1 MRNNEILMP
10 ALSPTM
16 EEGTLAKWLVKVG
29 DKISSGDLIAEIE
42 TDKATMEVEAVDE
55 GVIGKILVSEGQESI
70 KVNQPIAVLLEKDE
84 SLSDLVIENNVTDEP
99 NEVIKE
105 TKVEISDVVVLNNEP
120 KNKSV
125 SEEANS
131 KINNNLSKSSNSS
144 RLFATPLAKRL
155 AKQMDIDLSLLK
167 GSGPNGRI
175 LKFDVENYKGDK
187 KLNTNQVSISND
199 TSEIVKNSSM
209 RKTIAERLVKSKNE
223 APHFYLSIDCN
234 IEELLKARS
243 SINSMSNGEYK
254 ISVNDMII
262 KAASATLIKVP
273 KANASWE
280 NENTRYFKN
289 TDISVAVA
297 IEGGLITPIVKNV
310 ESKGLQEIS
319 QDMKVLAQKAKEGK
333 LMPEEYV
340 GGSFS
345 ISNLGMYGIKEFSAV
360 INPPQGCILAVG
372 AGEQRAIVIN
382 NQISIATMMTV
393 TLSCDHR
400 VVDGA
405 VGAEF
410 LSKFKEFIENPSLML
425 L

>member
-1 MRNNEILMP
+1 MSINILMP

-16 EEGTLAKWLVKVG
+16 EEGTLAKWLVKEG
-29 DKISSGDLIAEIE
+29 DKVNSGDLIAEIE

-55 GVIGKILVSEGQESI
+55 GVIGKILVTEGQESI
-70 KVNQPIAVLLEKDE
+70 QVNQPIAVLLINGEKLSEIVIDDNIPE
-84 SLSDLVIENNVTDEP
+84 EPKPKKNVVNDTNNEENDLPSLSEDELISEKTSFVQK
-99 NEVIKE
+99 NEVLNTIK
-105 TKVEISDVVVLNNEP
+105 
-120 KNKSV
+120 
-125 SEEANS
+125 
-131 KINNNLSKSSNSS
+131 SN

-155 AKQMDIDLSLLK
+155 AKQRDIDLSLLT

-175 LKFDVENYKGDK
+175 LKIDIENFKEEK
-187 KLNTNQVSISND
+187 KSQVDNIPLSNNN
-199 TSEIVKNSSM
+199 SELIKNSSM

-234 IEELLKARS
+234 IEQLLKARS
-243 SINSMSNGEYK
+243 TINSKSNDEYK

-262 KAASATLIKVP
+262 KAASATLLKVP

-297 IEGGLITPIVKNV
+297 IDGGLITPIIKNV
-310 ESKGLQEIS
+310 EFKGLLEIS
-319 QDMKVLAQKAKEGK
+319 NEMKTLAQKAKEGK
-333 LMPEEYV
+333 LKPEDYI

-360 INPPQGCILAVG
+360 INPPQGCILAIGV
-372 AGEQRAIVIN
+372 GEQRAIVTN

-405 VGAEF
+405 VGAEY

>member
-1 MRNNEILMP
+1 MSVDILMP

-16 EEGTLAKWLVKVG
+16 EEGTLSKWLVKEG
-29 DKISSGDLIAEIE
+29 DKVESGDLIAEIE
-42 TDKATMEVEAVDE
+42 TDKATMEVEAIED
-55 GVIGKILVSEGQESI
+55 GIIGKILVSEGQESI
-70 KVNQPIAVLLEKDE
+70 KVNSPIAILLSEGE
-84 SLSDLVIENNVTDEP
+84 NLSENAISTDSNKEIKKEVQKEVQKNKENVVQIND
-99 NEVIKE
+99 IKNND
-105 TKVEISDVVVLNNEP
+105 EIS
-120 KNKSV
+120 KSISDNTTKSYFKPDKLERIFV
-125 SEEANS
+125 S
-131 KINNNLSKSSNSS
+131 
-144 RLFATPLAKRL
+144 PLAKRI
-155 AKQMDIDLSLLK
+155 AKQRDIPLSSIK
-167 GSGPNGRI
+167 GSGPHGRI
-175 LKFDVENYKGDK
+175 LKIDVDNFDIK
-187 KLNTNQVSISND
+187 KIEYPSLNNLESNNF
-199 TSEIVKNSSM
+199 EIVKNSAM

-223 APHFYLSIDCN
+223 APHFYLSLDCN
-234 IEELLKARS
+234 IDELLKVRKA
-243 SINSMSNGEYK
+243 INSKSNDEYK

-262 KAASATLIKVP
+262 KASSAALLKVP

-280 NENTRYFKN
+280 NENTKYFNN

-310 ESKGLQEIS
+310 QSKGLLEIS
-319 QDMKVLAQKAKEGK
+319 MDMKDLANKAKDGK
-333 LMPEEYV
+333 LQPEEYL

-372 AGEQRAIVIN
+372 SGEKRPIVIN
-382 NQISIATMMTV
+382 NEISIATIMIV

-410 LSKFKEFIENPSLML
+410 LSEFKNFIENPSLML

>member
-1 MRNNEILMP
+1 MSVDILMP

-16 EEGTLAKWLVKVG
+16 EEGTLSKWLVKEG
-29 DKISSGDLIAEIE
+29 DKVESGDLIAEIE
-42 TDKATMEVEAVDE
+42 TDKATMEVEAIED
-55 GVIGKILVSEGQESI
+55 GIIGKILVSEGQESI
-70 KVNQPIAVLLEKDE
+70 KVNSPIAILLSEGE
-84 SLSDLVIENNVTDEP
+84 NLSENAISTDSNKEIKKEIQKNKENVVQIND
-99 NEVIKE
+99 IKNND
-105 TKVEISDVVVLNNEP
+105 EIS
-120 KNKSV
+120 KSISDNTTKSYFKPDKLERIFV
-125 SEEANS
+125 S
-131 KINNNLSKSSNSS
+131 
-144 RLFATPLAKRL
+144 PLAKRI
-155 AKQMDIDLSLLK
+155 AKQRDIPLSSIK

-175 LKFDVENYKGDK
+175 LKIDVDNFDVK
-187 KLNTNQVSISND
+187 KIEYPSLNNLEINNF
-199 TSEIVKNSSM
+199 EIVKNSAM

-223 APHFYLSIDCN
+223 APHFYLSLDCN
-234 IEELLKARS
+234 IDELLKVRKA
-243 SINSMSNGEYK
+243 INSKSNDEYK

-262 KAASATLIKVP
+262 KASSAALLKVP

-280 NENTRYFKN
+280 NENTKYFNN

-310 ESKGLQEIS
+310 QSKGLLEIS
-319 QDMKVLAQKAKEGK
+319 MDMKDLANKAKDGK
-333 LMPEEYV
+333 LQPEEYL

-372 AGEQRAIVIN
+372 SGEKRPIVIN
-382 NQISIATMMTV
+382 NEISIATIMTV

-410 LSKFKEFIENPSLML
+410 LSEFKNFIENPSLML

>member
-1 MRNNEILMP
+1 MSVDILMP

-16 EEGTLAKWLVKVG
+16 EEGTLSKWLVKEG
-29 DKISSGDLIAEIE
+29 DKVESGDLIAEIE
-42 TDKATMEVEAVDE
+42 TDKATMEVEAIED
-55 GVIGKILVSEGQESI
+55 GIIGKILVSEGQESI
-70 KVNQPIAVLLEKDE
+70 KVNSPIAILLSEGE
-84 SLSDLVIENNVTDEP
+84 NLSENAISTDSNKEIKKEVQKNKENVVQIND
-99 NEVIKE
+99 IKNND
-105 TKVEISDVVVLNNEP
+105 EIS
-120 KNKSV
+120 KSISDNTTKSYFKPEKLERIFV
-125 SEEANS
+125 S
-131 KINNNLSKSSNSS
+131 
-144 RLFATPLAKRL
+144 PLAKRI
-155 AKQMDIDLSLLK
+155 AKQRDIPLSSIK
-167 GSGPNGRI
+167 GSGPHGRI
-175 LKFDVENYKGDK
+175 LKIDVDNFDIK
-187 KLNTNQVSISND
+187 KIEYPSLNNLESNNF
-199 TSEIVKNSSM
+199 EIVKNSAM

-223 APHFYLSIDCN
+223 APHFYLSLDCN
-234 IEELLKARS
+234 IDELLKVRKA
-243 SINSMSNGEYK
+243 INSKSNDEYK

-262 KAASATLIKVP
+262 KASSAALLKVP

-280 NENTRYFKN
+280 NENTKYFNN

-310 ESKGLQEIS
+310 QSKGLLEIS
-319 QDMKVLAQKAKEGK
+319 MDMKDLANKAKDGK
-333 LMPEEYV
+333 LQPEEYL

-372 AGEQRAIVIN
+372 SGEKRVIVIN
-382 NQISIATMMTV
+382 DEISIATIMTV

-410 LSKFKEFIENPSLML
+410 LSEFKNFIENPSLML

>member
-1 MRNNEILMP
+1 MSVDILMP

-16 EEGTLAKWLVKVG
+16 EEGTLSKWLVKEG
-29 DKISSGDLIAEIE
+29 DKVESGDLIAEIE
-42 TDKATMEVEAVDE
+42 TDKATMEVEAIED
-55 GVIGKILVSEGQESI
+55 GIIGKILVSEGQESI
-70 KVNQPIAVLLEKDE
+70 KVNSPIAILLSEGE
-84 SLSDLVIENNVTDEP
+84 NLSENAISTDSNKEIKKEVQKNKENVVQIND
-99 NEVIKE
+99 IKNND
-105 TKVEISDVVVLNNEP
+105 EIS
-120 KNKSV
+120 KSISDNTTKSYFKPDKLERIFV
-125 SEEANS
+125 S
-131 KINNNLSKSSNSS
+131 
-144 RLFATPLAKRL
+144 PLAIRI
-155 AKQMDIDLSLLK
+155 AKQRDIPLSSIK
-167 GSGPNGRI
+167 GSGPHGRI
-175 LKFDVENYKGDK
+175 LKIDVDNFDIK
-187 KLNTNQVSISND
+187 KIEYPSLNNLESNNF
-199 TSEIVKNSSM
+199 EIVKNSAM

-223 APHFYLSIDCN
+223 APHFYLSLDCN
-234 IEELLKARS
+234 IDELLKVRKA
-243 SINSMSNGEYK
+243 INSKSNDEYK

-262 KAASATLIKVP
+262 KASSAALLKVP

-280 NENTRYFKN
+280 NENTKYFNN

-310 ESKGLQEIS
+310 QSKGLLEIS
-319 QDMKVLAQKAKEGK
+319 MDMKDLANKAKDGK
-333 LMPEEYV
+333 LQPEEYL

-372 AGEQRAIVIN
+372 SGEKRVIVIN
-382 NQISIATMMTV
+382 DEISIATIMTV

-410 LSKFKEFIENPSLML
+410 LSEFKNFIENPSLML

>member
-1 MRNNEILMP
+1 MSINILMP

-16 EEGTLAKWLVKVG
+16 EEGTLAKWLVKEG
-29 DKISSGDLIAEIE
+29 DEVKSGDLIAEIE

-105 TKVEISDVVVLNNEP
+105 TKVEISDVVVLNSEP
-120 KNKSV
+120 KDKSV
-125 SEEANS
+125 SEEENS

-175 LKFDVENYKGDK
+175 LKFDVENFKGDK
-187 KLNTNQVSISND
+187 KFNTNQVSISND

-410 LSKFKEFIENPSLML
+410 LSKFKEFVENPSLML

>member
-1 MRNNEILMP
+1 MSINILMP

-16 EEGTLAKWLVKVG
+16 EEGTLAKWLVKEG
-29 DKISSGDLIAEIE
+29 DEVKSGDLIAEIE

-175 LKFDVENYKGDK
+175 LKFDVENFKGDK
-187 KLNTNQVSISND
+187 KFNTNQISISSD

-319 QDMKVLAQKAKEGK
+319 QDMKILAQKAKEGK

>member
-1 MRNNEILMP
+1 MSINILMP

-16 EEGTLAKWLVKVG
+16 EEGTLAKWLVKEG
-29 DKISSGDLIAEIE
+29 DEVKSGDLIAEIE

-187 KLNTNQVSISND
+187 KLNTNQVSIPND

-310 ESKGLQEIS
+310 ELKGLQEIS

>member
-1 MRNNEILMP
+1 MSVDILMP

-16 EEGTLAKWLVKVG
+16 EEGTLSKWLVKEG
-29 DKISSGDLIAEIE
+29 DKVESGDLIAEIE
-42 TDKATMEVEAVDE
+42 TDKATMEVEAIED
-55 GVIGKILVSEGQESI
+55 GIIGKILVSEGQESI
-70 KVNQPIAVLLEKDE
+70 KVNSPIAILLSEGE
-84 SLSDLVIENNVTDEP
+84 NLSENAISTDSNKEIKKEVQKEVQKNKENVVQIND
-99 NEVIKE
+99 IKNND
-105 TKVEISDVVVLNNEP
+105 EIS
-120 KNKSV
+120 KSISDNTTKSYFKPDKLERIFV
-125 SEEANS
+125 S
-131 KINNNLSKSSNSS
+131 
-144 RLFATPLAKRL
+144 PLAKRI
-155 AKQMDIDLSLLK
+155 AKQRDIPLSSIK
-167 GSGPNGRI
+167 GSGPHGRI
-175 LKFDVENYKGDK
+175 LKIDVDNFDIK
-187 KLNTNQVSISND
+187 KIEYPSLNNLESNNF
-199 TSEIVKNSSM
+199 EIVKNSAM

-223 APHFYLSIDCN
+223 APHFYLSLDCN
-234 IEELLKARS
+234 IDELLKVRKA
-243 SINSMSNGEYK
+243 INSKSNDEYK

-262 KAASATLIKVP
+262 KASSAALLKVP

-280 NENTRYFKN
+280 NENTKYFNN

-310 ESKGLQEIS
+310 QSKGLLEIS
-319 QDMKVLAQKAKEGK
+319 IDMKDLANKAKEGK
-333 LMPEEYV
+333 LQPEEYL

-372 AGEQRAIVIN
+372 SGEKRVIVIN
-382 NQISIATMMTV
+382 NEISIATIMTV

-410 LSKFKEFIENPSLML
+410 LSEFKNLIENPSLML

>member
-1 MRNNEILMP
+1 MSVNILMP

-16 EEGTLAKWLVKVG
+16 EEGTLAKWLVKEG
-29 DKISSGDLIAEIE
+29 DKVNSGDLIAEIE

-55 GVIGKILVSEGQESI
+55 GVIGKILVYEGQESI
-70 KVNQPIAVLLEKDE
+70 KVNEPIAVLLMNGEKLTDISIEDNVLEEPTPKKNVVKDTKKEGNVLASLSQNELISEDTSFKQKDE
-84 SLSDLVIENNVTDEP
+84 
-99 NEVIKE
+99 
-105 TKVEISDVVVLNNEP
+105 VLN
-120 KNKSV
+120 
-125 SEEANS
+125 
-131 KINNNLSKSSNSS
+131 IIDSN
-144 RLFATPLAKRL
+144 RIFATPLAKRI
-155 AKQMDIDLSLLK
+155 AKQRDIDLISLK

-175 LKFDVENYKGDK
+175 LKIDVENFKEEK
-187 KLNTNQVSISND
+187 KSQVHNIPLSNND
-199 TSEIVKNSSM
+199 SELIKNSSM

-234 IEELLKARS
+234 IEQLLKARS
-243 SINSMSNGEYK
+243 AINSKSNDEYK

-262 KAASATLIKVP
+262 KAASATLLKVP

-297 IEGGLITPIVKNV
+297 IDGGLITPIIKNV
-310 ESKGLQEIS
+310 EIKGLLEIS
-319 QDMKVLAQKAKEGK
+319 YEMKTLAKKAKEGK
-333 LMPEEYV
+333 LRPEDYI

-345 ISNLGMYGIKEFSAV
+345 ISNLGMFGIKEFSAV
-360 INPPQGCILAVG
+360 INPPQGCILAIG
-372 AGEQRAIVIN
+372 AGEQRAIVTN
-382 NQISIATMMTV
+382 NQISIATMITV

-405 VGAEF
+405 VGAEY

>member
-1 MRNNEILMP
+1 MSINILMP

-16 EEGTLAKWLVKVG
+16 EEGTLAKWLVKEG
-29 DKISSGDLIAEIE
+29 DKVNSGDLIAEIE

-55 GVIGKILVSEGQESI
+55 GVIGKILVTEGQESI
-70 KVNQPIAVLLEKDE
+70 QVNQPIAVLLINGEKLSEIVIDDNIPE
-84 SLSDLVIENNVTDEP
+84 EPKPKKNVVNDTNNEENDLPSLSEDELISEKTSFVQK
-99 NEVIKE
+99 NEVLNTIK
-105 TKVEISDVVVLNNEP
+105 
-120 KNKSV
+120 
-125 SEEANS
+125 
-131 KINNNLSKSSNSS
+131 SN

-155 AKQMDIDLSLLK
+155 AKQRDIDLSLLT

-175 LKFDVENYKGDK
+175 LKIDIENFKEEK
-187 KLNTNQVSISND
+187 KSQVDNIPLSNNN
-199 TSEIVKNSSM
+199 SELIKNSSM
-209 RKTIAERLVKSKNE
+209 RKNIAERLVKSKNE

-234 IEELLKARS
+234 IEQLLKARS
-243 SINSMSNGEYK
+243 TINSKSNNEYK

-262 KAASATLIKVP
+262 KAASATLLKVP

-297 IEGGLITPIVKNV
+297 IDGGLITPIIKNV
-310 ESKGLQEIS
+310 EFKGLLEIS
-319 QDMKVLAQKAKEGK
+319 NEMKTLAQKAKKGK
-333 LMPEEYV
+333 LKPEDYI

-360 INPPQGCILAVG
+360 INPPQGCILAIGV
-372 AGEQRAIVIN
+372 GEQRAIVTN

-405 VGAEF
+405 VGAEY

>member
-1 MRNNEILMP
+1 MSVDILMP

-16 EEGTLAKWLVKVG
+16 EEGTLSKWLVKEG
-29 DKISSGDLIAEIE
+29 DKVVSGDLIAEIE
-42 TDKATMEVEAVDE
+42 TDKATMEVEAIDD

-70 KVNQPIAVLLEKDE
+70 KVNSPIAILL
-84 SLSDLVIENNVTDEP
+84 
-99 NEVIKE
+99 
-105 TKVEISDVVVLNNEP
+105 
-120 KNKSV
+120 
-125 SEEANS
+125 SEGE
-131 KINNNLSKSSNSS
+131 NLSENTISTDSNKEIKKGVQKEVQNNKENVVQINDIKNNDEIAKSISEDTTKSYFKPDKLERIFVS
-144 RLFATPLAKRL
+144 PLAKRI
-155 AKQMDIDLSLLK
+155 AKQRDIPLSSIK
-167 GSGPNGRI
+167 GSGPYGRI
-175 LKFDVENYKGDK
+175 LKIDVDNYDVK
-187 KLNTNQVSISND
+187 KIEYSSLSNLE
-199 TSEIVKNSSM
+199 SNNFKIVKNSAM

-223 APHFYLSIDCN
+223 APHFYLSLDCN
-234 IEELLKARS
+234 IDELLKVRKA
-243 SINSMSNGEYK
+243 INSKSNDEYK

-262 KAASATLIKVP
+262 KASSAALLKVP

-280 NENTRYFKN
+280 NENTKYFDN

-310 ESKGLQEIS
+310 QSKGLLEIS
-319 QDMKVLAQKAKEGK
+319 FDMKDLVNKAKEGK
-333 LMPEEYV
+333 LQPQEYL

-372 AGEQRAIVIN
+372 SGEKRPIVIN
-382 NQISIATMMTV
+382 NEISIATIMTV

-410 LSKFKEFIENPSLML
+410 LSEFKNLIENPSLML

>member
-1 MRNNEILMP
+1 MSINILMP

-16 EEGTLAKWLVKVG
+16 EEGTLAKWLVKEG
-29 DKISSGDLIAEIE
+29 DEVNSGDLIAEIE

-84 SLSDLVIENNVTDEP
+84 SLSDIEIENNVPDESK
-99 NEVIKE
+99 ESIKE
-105 TKVEISDVVVLNNEP
+105 TNVVVSDVVALNNEP
-120 KNKSV
+120 QDKSV
-125 SEEANS
+125 FEEENF
-131 KINNNLSKSSNSS
+131 KTNYNLSNSSNSS
-144 RLFATPLAKRL
+144 RLFVTPLAKRL
-155 AKQMDIDLSLLK
+155 AMQKNIDLSFLK

-175 LKFDVENYKGDK
+175 LKFDVESFKGDK
-187 KLNTNQVSISND
+187 NFNTNKLSISTDN
-199 TSEIVKNSSM
+199 SEIVKNSSM

-243 SINSMSNGEYK
+243 SINSISNNEYK

-262 KAASATLIKVP
+262 KAASATLINVP

-310 ESKGLQEIS
+310 ESKGLLEIS

>member
-1 MRNNEILMP
+1 MSINILMP

-16 EEGTLAKWLVKVG
+16 EEGTLAKWLVKEG
-29 DKISSGDLIAEIE
+29 DKVNSGDLIAEIE

-55 GVIGKILVSEGQESI
+55 GVIGKILVTEGQESI
-70 KVNQPIAVLLEKDE
+70 QVNQPIAVLLINGEKLSEIVIDDNIPE
-84 SLSDLVIENNVTDEP
+84 EPKPKKNVVNDTNNEENDLPSLSEDELISEKTSFVQK
-99 NEVIKE
+99 NEV
-105 TKVEISDVVVLNNEP
+105 LNTI
-120 KNKSV
+120 
-125 SEEANS
+125 NS
-131 KINNNLSKSSNSS
+131 N

-155 AKQMDIDLSLLK
+155 AKQRDIDLSSLT

-175 LKFDVENYKGDK
+175 LKIDIENFKEEK
-187 KLNTNQVSISND
+187 KSQVDNIPLSNNN
-199 TSEIVKNSSM
+199 SELIKNSSM

-234 IEELLKARS
+234 IEQLLKARS
-243 SINSMSNGEYK
+243 TINSKSNDEYK

-262 KAASATLIKVP
+262 KAASATLLKVP

-297 IEGGLITPIVKNV
+297 IDGGLITPIIKNV
-310 ESKGLQEIS
+310 EFKGLLEIS
-319 QDMKVLAQKAKEGK
+319 NEMKTLAQKAKEGK
-333 LMPEEYV
+333 LKPEDYI

-360 INPPQGCILAVG
+360 INPPQGCILAIGV
-372 AGEQRAIVIN
+372 GEQRAIVTN

-405 VGAEF
+405 VGAEY

>member
-1 MRNNEILMP
+1 MSVDILMP

-16 EEGTLAKWLVKVG
+16 EEGTLSKWLVKEG
-29 DKISSGDLIAEIE
+29 DKVESGDLIAEIE
-42 TDKATMEVEAVDE
+42 TDKATMEVEAIED
-55 GVIGKILVSEGQESI
+55 GIIGKILVSEGQESI
-70 KVNQPIAVLLEKDE
+70 KVNSPIAILLSEGE
-84 SLSDLVIENNVTDEP
+84 NLSENAISTDSNKEIKKEVQKNKENVVQIND
-99 NEVIKE
+99 IKNND
-105 TKVEISDVVVLNNEP
+105 EIS
-120 KNKSV
+120 KSISDNTTKSYFKPDKLERIFV
-125 SEEANS
+125 S
-131 KINNNLSKSSNSS
+131 
-144 RLFATPLAKRL
+144 PLAKRI
-155 AKQMDIDLSLLK
+155 AKQRDIPLSSIK
-167 GSGPNGRI
+167 GSGPHGRI
-175 LKFDVENYKGDK
+175 LKIDVDNFDIK
-187 KLNTNQVSISND
+187 KIEYPSLNNLESNNF
-199 TSEIVKNSSM
+199 EIVKNSAM

-223 APHFYLSIDCN
+223 APHFYLSLDCN
-234 IEELLKARS
+234 IDELLKVRKA
-243 SINSMSNGEYK
+243 INSKSNDEYK

-262 KAASATLIKVP
+262 KASSAALLKVP

-280 NENTRYFKN
+280 NENTKYFNN

-310 ESKGLQEIS
+310 QSKGLLEIS
-319 QDMKVLAQKAKEGK
+319 MDMKDLANKAKDGK
-333 LMPEEYV
+333 LQPEEYL

-372 AGEQRAIVIN
+372 SGEKRVIVIN
-382 NQISIATMMTV
+382 DEISIATIMTV

-410 LSKFKEFIENPSLML
+410 LSEFKNLIENPSLML